1 MAKTSK
7 NKNRGGAKRNNRG
20 NNKPFEQHE
29 NTGAL
34 FENDNKETDSHPDWR
49 GSLTTD
55 DGTKYWVSGWINTP
69 KSGGADY
76 ISLKL
81 TPQDEIEEDEEDEED
96 DRRSK
101 KKAGKQKPYTVD
113 DLPF

>member
-7 NKNRGGAKRNNRG
+7 NKNRNGNNRNKNSRRG

-34 FENDNKETDSHPDWR
+34 FENDNKETDSHPDLR

-55 DGTKYWVSGWINTP
+55 DGTKYWVSGWWNTP
-69 KSGGADY
+69 KNGGNDY
-76 ISLKL
+76 LSLKL
-81 TPQDEIEEDEEDEED
+81 TPADEQEEEEEEEED
-96 DRRSK
+96 DRPSK
-101 KKAGKQKPYTVD
+101 KKSGSRSRTR
-113 DLPF
+113 